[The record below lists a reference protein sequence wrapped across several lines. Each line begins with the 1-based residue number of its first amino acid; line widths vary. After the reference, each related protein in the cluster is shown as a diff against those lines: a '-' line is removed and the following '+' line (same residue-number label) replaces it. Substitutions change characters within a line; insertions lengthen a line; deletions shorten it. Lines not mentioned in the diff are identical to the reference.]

1 MLALPGRNGEERQE
15 EIRLFQ
21 RVLCAGEK
29 ESSQRDKEAQQ
40 GREIGSTGRQAPNED
55 KAAKVALKDDTH
67 PLVGKED
74 RCMPNLSG
82 CGPEASRK
90 LKFRKKI

>member
-1 MLALPGRNGEERQE
+1 MLAVPGRNGEERQK

-21 RVLCAGEK
+21 RVLCAGKK

-40 GREIGSTGRQAPNED
+40 GLEIGSTGRQAPNED
-55 KAAKVALKDDTH
+55 KAAKEALKDDTH

-74 RCMPNLSG
+74 RCMPNLSD

-90 LKFRKKI
+90 LKFRKI